1 MSDRRTHSK
10 IDAIDDPELRGWVD
24 EALNTPG
31 VTYDD
36 IAATLKRAGYDIGKS
51 SVHRYNRNLL
61 RKLLRVKAAR
71 EKAKVIVDQMGD
83 QPSTAMAEAATEIL
97 LTELTELLCNLP
109 DAASADMN
117 LAEIAKA
124 VNQLT
129 RAKTNLEAEKRRY
142 ADRAAKIEEEMK
154 GLAKEKGLDD
164 ADQAEMVARIRKV
177 YGA

>member
-1 MSDRRTHSK
+1 
-10 IDAIDDPELRGWVD
+10 
-24 EALNTPG
+24 
-31 VTYDD
+31 
-36 IAATLKRAGYDIGKS
+36 
-51 SVHRYNRNLL
+51 
-61 RKLLRVKAAR
+61 
-71 EKAKVIVDQMGD
+71 
-83 QPSTAMAEAATEIL
+83 
-97 LTELTELLCNLP
+97 LTELLCNLP